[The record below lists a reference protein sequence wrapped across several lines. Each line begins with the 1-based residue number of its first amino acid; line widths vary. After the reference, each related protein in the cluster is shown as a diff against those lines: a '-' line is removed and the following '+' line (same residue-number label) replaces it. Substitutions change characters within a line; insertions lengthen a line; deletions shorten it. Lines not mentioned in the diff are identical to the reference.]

1 MSKSNAPVV
10 VSSPDW
16 DTSAVRYMQ
25 PKVNERG
32 GKSIQI
38 ISTQSGRSLH
48 VSTPLLMTWGIADFV
63 DDKGESDGKFS
74 MTLNFPNNDY
84 KKPGTDMFL
93 EKLKNFE
100 DQILDDAVKYSEAWF
115 GDSLSR
121 DVVKHSF
128 FPFLK
133 YQKDKLTKKLDLSKP
148 PSIKARVPNYNNK
161 WSVQIYDTAQQ
172 LIFPSEN
179 ENLTPM
185 DFVPRL
191 SNVACVLQCGGLWF
205 GGKGWGCTWK
215 VAQIVVKPREVVSVY
230 DKCHITLSTEE
241 MRDIGKEP
249 VDDEASVEATPVA
262 VDTTVDDSEEEEEEE
277 EVEEEPEPTP
287 PVATFSKKKV
297 VKKVEEEVAAVAAA
311 AAADAPIKKKVV
323 RKKAVAAA
331 AA

>member
-185 DFVPRL
+185 DFVPKL

-277 EVEEEPEPTP
+277 EEEPEPTP

>member
-1 MSKSNAPVV
+1 MSKSSAPVV
-10 VSSPDW
+10 VNSSDW

-25 PKVNERG
+25 PKVNDRG

-48 VSTPLLMTWGIADFV
+48 IATPLLMTWGIADFV

-84 KKPGTDMFL
+84 KKPATEEFL
-93 EKLKNFE
+93 EKLTAFE
-100 DQILDDAVKYSEAWF
+100 DQILDDAVKYSDAWF

-133 YQKDKLTKKLDLSKP
+133 YQKDKLTKKLDHSKP

-179 ENLTPM
+179 DNLTPM
-185 DFVPRL
+185 DFVPKL

-215 VAQIVVKPREVVSVY
+215 VAQIVVKPREVISVY

-241 MRDIGKEP
+241 MKDIAKDP
-249 VDDEASVEATPVA
+249 VDDDVSVEQTAVA
-262 VDTTVDDSEEEEEEE
+262 VDTTVEDSEEEEEEA
-277 EVEEEPEPTP
+277 EPEPTP
-287 PVATFSKKKV
+287 PVATFSKKKI
-297 VKKVEEEVAAVAAA
+297 VKKVEEEVAAVAAE
-311 AAADAPIKKKVV
+311 APVKKKVV

-331 AA
+331 V

>member
-1 MSKSNAPVV
+1 MSKSSAPVV
-10 VSSPDW
+10 VNSSDW

-25 PKVNERG
+25 PKVNDRG

-48 VSTPLLMTWGIADFV
+48 IATPLLMTWGIADFV

-84 KKPGTDMFL
+84 KKPATDQFL
-93 EKLKNFE
+93 ERLTAFE
-100 DQILDDAVKYSEAWF
+100 DQILNDAVKYSDAWF
-115 GDSLSR
+115 GDSLSK

-133 YQKDKLTKKLDLSKP
+133 YQKDKLTKKLDHSKP

-161 WSVQIYDTAQQ
+161 WSVQIYDTTQQ
-172 LIFPSEN
+172 LIFPDSGN

-185 DFVPRL
+185 DFVPKL

-241 MRDIGKEP
+241 IKDISKDP
-249 VDDEASVEATPVA
+249 VDEEASVEETAVA
-262 VDTTVDDSEEEEEEE
+262 VDATVEDSEEEEE
-277 EVEEEPEPTP
+277 EEEPEPTP
-287 PVATFSKKKV
+287 PVATFSKKKI
-297 VKKVEEEVAAVAAA
+297 VKKVEEEVAAVAAE
-311 AAADAPIKKKVV
+311 APVKKKVV

-331 AA
+331 V

>member
-249 VDDEASVEATPVA
+249 VDDEASAEATPVA

-277 EVEEEPEPTP
+277 EEEPEPTP

>member
-277 EVEEEPEPTP
+277 EEEPEPTP

>member
-1 MSKSNAPVV
+1 MSKSSAPVV
-10 VSSPDW
+10 VNSSDW

-25 PKVNERG
+25 PKVNDRG

-48 VSTPLLMTWGIADFV
+48 IATPLLMTWGIADFV

-84 KKPGTDMFL
+84 KKPSTDEFL
-93 EKLKNFE
+93 EKLTAFE
-100 DQILDDAVKYSEAWF
+100 DQILDDAVKYSDAWF

-133 YQKDKLTKKLDLSKP
+133 YQKDKLTKKLDHSKP

-185 DFVPRL
+185 DFVPKL

-215 VAQIVVKPREVVSVY
+215 VAQIVVKPREVISVY

-241 MRDIGKEP
+241 MKDIAKEP
-249 VDDEASVEATPVA
+249 VDDDASVEQTAVA
-262 VDTTVDDSEEEEEEE
+262 VDTTVEDSDEEEEEA
-277 EVEEEPEPTP
+277 EPEPTP
-287 PVATFSKKKV
+287 PVATFSKKKI
-297 VKKVEEEVAAVAAA
+297 VKKVEEEVAAVAAE
-311 AAADAPIKKKVV
+311 APVKKKVV

-331 AA
+331 V

>member
-84 KKPGTDMFL
+84 KKPGTDLFL

-100 DQILDDAVKYSEAWF
+100 DQILEDAVKYSEAWF

-121 DVVKHSF
+121 DVVKHNF

-133 YQKDKLTKKLDLSKP
+133 YQKDKLTKKFDYAKP

-161 WSVQIYDTAQQ
+161 WSVQIYDTAQT
-172 LIFPSEN
+172 LIFPDSGN
-179 ENLTPM
+179 DNLTPM
-185 DFVPRL
+185 DFVPKL

-241 MRDIGKEP
+241 MKDIAKEP
-249 VDDEASVEATPVA
+249 NDDEGSVEATPVA
-262 VDTTVDDSEEEEEEE
+262 VDTTVEDSEEEEEEE
-277 EVEEEPEPTP
+277 EEEEPEPAP

-297 VKKVEEEVAAVAAA
+297 VKKVEEEVAAVAAE
-311 AAADAPIKKKVV
+311 APVKKKVV
-323 RKKAVAAA
+323 RKKAVAAV
-331 AA
+331 

>member
-185 DFVPRL
+185 DFVPKL

-311 AAADAPIKKKVV
+311 AADAPIKKKVV